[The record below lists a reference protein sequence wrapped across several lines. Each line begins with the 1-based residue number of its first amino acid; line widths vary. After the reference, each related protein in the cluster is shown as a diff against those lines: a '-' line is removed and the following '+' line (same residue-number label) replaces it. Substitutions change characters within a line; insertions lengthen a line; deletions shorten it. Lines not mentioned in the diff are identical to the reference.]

1 MWIHLLD
8 NSGNLYPLQN
18 NGNYILSPLSK
29 NSGLL
34 APCGLQDLSSPTRDW
49 SCNFAVGAWSSNHWV
64 TKEFPEITVCPLL
77 IKANTRYDS
86 PSPILVFCQNI
97 NVKKCLTVRSIKF
110 EEYNSKKSYQ
120 VICTLTVIKITVP
133 GVKLPAPPFKSFCD
147 PEKATY
153 ITLHRPQ
160 FTHL

>member
-1 MWIHLLD
+1 MVICTHSKTMETTYFPPFLKILGCLLLVACRILVPPPGIEAATLQWEHGVLTIELPR
-8 NSGNLYPLQN
+8 NFQKSQSALY
-18 NGNYILSPLSK
+18 LSK
-29 NSGLL
+29 QI
-34 APCGLQDLSSPTRDW
+34 P
-49 SCNFAVGAWSSNHWV
+49 
-64 TKEFPEITVCPLL
+64 
-77 IKANTRYDS
+77 RYDS